1 MRVVHKR
8 CAGLDVHQKSIT
20 ACVRV
25 ALKRKVVRETRVFGT
40 ATSELLEMAD
50 WLGQS
55 GCTIVAM
62 EATGVYWKP
71 VWHVLEG
78 HFELVLAQPAHIKN
92 MPGRKSDISD
102 AFWIADLLAHG
113 LIRASFVPPT
123 PIQELRE
130 LTRTRK
136 QFVREIARET
146 QRIQKT
152 LEDANI
158 KLTSVMSSILGVSG
172 RAIIR
177 GIIAGESDP
186 HKLSELG
193 SSRLKATEQEL
204 SAALEGHV
212 TDHHRFL
219 LGFHLHHIEQLE
231 ASVSALESRITES
244 LRPFRP
250 AVELL
255 VTIPGISEATA
266 AILVA
271 EIGPDVSAFPTAGHL
286 RSWAGLCPRLH
297 ESAGKR
303 FSQKTRKGAPWL
315 KTALVQAAWAASRK
329 RDSYLRAQFFRLKSR
344 RGPKKAVVAVAA
356 SIITAVYYMLH
367 NEIPYRELG
376 ADYFHQRDKDQLTK
390 RMTRRLREFG
400 FDVTLTPL
408 ANATP

>member
-40 ATSELLEMAD
+40 GTSELLEMAD

-78 HFELVLAQPAHIKN
+78 HFELVLAQPAHVKN
-92 MPGRKSDISD
+92 MPCRKSDISD

-177 GIIAGESDP
+177 GSIAGESDP

-193 SSRLKATEQEL
+193 SNS
-204 SAALEGHV
+204 
-212 TDHHRFL
+212 
-219 LGFHLHHIEQLE
+219 
-231 ASVSALESRITES
+231 
-244 LRPFRP
+244 
-250 AVELL
+250 
-255 VTIPGISEATA
+255 PGE
-266 AILVA
+266 
-271 EIGPDVSAFPTAGHL
+271 
-286 RSWAGLCPRLH
+286 
-297 ESAGKR
+297 
-303 FSQKTRKGAPWL
+303 
-315 KTALVQAAWAASRK
+315 
-329 RDSYLRAQFFRLKSR
+329 
-344 RGPKKAVVAVAA
+344 
-356 SIITAVYYMLH
+356 
-367 NEIPYRELG
+367 
-376 ADYFHQRDKDQLTK
+376 
-390 RMTRRLREFG
+390 
-400 FDVTLTPL
+400 
-408 ANATP
+408 

>member
-25 ALKRKVVRETRVFGT
+25 ATKRKVVRETRVFGT
-40 ATSELLEMAD
+40 ATSELLEMLD
-50 WLGQS
+50 WLGQC

-78 HFELVLAQPAHIKN
+78 HFELVLAQPAHVKN

-102 AFWIADLLAHG
+102 ALWIADLLAHG

-158 KLTSVMSSILGVSG
+158 KLTSVISTILGVSG
-172 RAIIR
+172 RAILR
-177 GIIAGESDP
+177 AIIAGESDP

-193 SSRLKATEQEL
+193 SSRLKAYTICSMGPS
-204 SAALEGHV
+204 SA
-212 TDHHRFL
+212 R
-219 LGFHLHHIEQLE
+219 
-231 ASVSALESRITES
+231 
-244 LRPFRP
+244 
-250 AVELL
+250 
-255 VTIPGISEATA
+255 
-266 AILVA
+266 
-271 EIGPDVSAFPTAGHL
+271 
-286 RSWAGLCPRLH
+286 
-297 ESAGKR
+297 
-303 FSQKTRKGAPWL
+303 
-315 KTALVQAAWAASRK
+315 
-329 RDSYLRAQFFRLKSR
+329 
-344 RGPKKAVVAVAA
+344 
-356 SIITAVYYMLH
+356 
-367 NEIPYRELG
+367 
-376 ADYFHQRDKDQLTK
+376 
-390 RMTRRLREFG
+390 
-400 FDVTLTPL
+400 
-408 ANATP
+408 

>member
-25 ALKRKVVRETRVFGT
+25 ATKRKVVRETRVFGT
-40 ATSELLEMAD
+40 ATSELLEMLD
-50 WLGQS
+50 WLGQC

-78 HFELVLAQPAHIKN
+78 HFELVLAQPAHVKN

-102 AFWIADLLAHG
+102 ALWIADLLAHG

-158 KLTSVMSSILGVSG
+158 KLTSVISTILGVSG
-172 RAIIR
+172 RAILR
-177 GIIAGESDP
+177 AIIAGESDP

-204 SAALEGHV
+204 SAALEGYV

-219 LGFHLHHIEQLE
+219 LGFHLNHIEQLE

-244 LRPFRP
+244 LRPFRIGHRASGDDSRASVKPRRPFSSPRSDPMSRHSQRPDTFALGPVYAHGFMRVPVNAFLRKP
-250 AVELL
+250 AKGLHGSRPLL
-255 VTIPGISEATA
+255 SKPLGRQAASATA
-266 AILVA
+266 ICVPSSSGSNLV
-271 EIGPDVSAFPTAGHL
+271 
-286 RSWAGLCPRLH
+286 
-297 ESAGKR
+297 
-303 FSQKTRKGAPWL
+303 GAP
-315 KTALVQAAWAASRK
+315 RK
-329 RDSYLRAQFFRLKSR
+329 LSSPSPPPSSPPSTTCSTMRFHT
-344 RGPKKAVVAVAA
+344 GNWVPIT
-356 SIITAVYYMLH
+356 SI
-367 NEIPYRELG
+367 
-376 ADYFHQRDKDQLTK
+376 
-390 RMTRRLREFG
+390 
-400 FDVTLTPL
+400 
-408 ANATP
+408 NATRNSSQYE